1 MLNALVQLSKKKKKM
16 ALYFYKKKYEK
27 AEVCLGIVLR
37 ISIYDVHYELPLPLP
52 LNTFRMKAGGKTAR
66 DRVSDD
72 RHDPFCP

>member
-1 MLNALVQLSKKKKKM
+1 M

-37 ISIYDVHYELPLPLP
+37 ISIYDVNYELPLPLP